1 MVDFNPT
8 RWYKETMMNEENT
21 MNISTVLSRL
31 HTFARTTKDDVASN
45 EVARAADRLA
55 HQGSFEAP
63 LTNAEIAIISRFMTA

>member
-21 MNISTVLSRL
+21 MNISTVLSRM

>member
-1 MVDFNPT
+1 
-8 RWYKETMMNEENT
+8 MMNEENT
-21 MNISTVLSRL
+21 MNISTVLSRM

-45 EVARAADRLA
+45 EVARVADRLA

>member
-1 MVDFNPT
+1 
-8 RWYKETMMNEENT
+8 
-21 MNISTVLSRL
+21 MNISTVLSRM
-31 HTFARTTKDDVASN
+31 HTFARTTKDDAASN

>member
-1 MVDFNPT
+1 
-8 RWYKETMMNEENT
+8 
-21 MNISTVLSRL
+21 MNISTVLSRM

-45 EVARAADRLA
+45 EVARVADRLA